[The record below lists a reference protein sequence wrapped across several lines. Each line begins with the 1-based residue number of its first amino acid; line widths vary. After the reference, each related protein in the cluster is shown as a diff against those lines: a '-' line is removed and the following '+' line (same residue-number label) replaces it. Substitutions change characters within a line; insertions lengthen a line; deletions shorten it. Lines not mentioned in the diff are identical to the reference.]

1 MGKAWTLGG
10 QGVRAMATRKIK
22 TPGEVQAPD
31 ETPVEPT
38 AEQPSG
44 LPRASDI
51 DPTTITRAV
60 LTQGGW
66 VCPA

>member
-1 MGKAWTLGG
+1 
-10 QGVRAMATRKIK
+10 MATRNIK
-22 TPGEVQAPD
+22 TPGEVQAPV
-31 ETPVEPT
+31 ETPQEPT

-51 DPTTITRAV
+51 DANTITKSV
-60 LTQGGW
+60 LTQDGW

>member
-10 QGVRAMATRKIK
+10 QGVRAMATRNIK
-22 TPGEVQAPD
+22 TPGEQAPE
-31 ETPVEPT
+31 ETIQEPK

-51 DPTTITRAV
+51 DPTTITKSV
-60 LTQGGW
+60 LTQDGW